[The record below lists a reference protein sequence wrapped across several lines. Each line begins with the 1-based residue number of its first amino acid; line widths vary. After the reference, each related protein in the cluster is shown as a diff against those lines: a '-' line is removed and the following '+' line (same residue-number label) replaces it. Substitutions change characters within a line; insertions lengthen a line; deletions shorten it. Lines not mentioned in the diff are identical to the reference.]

1 MDRERIARGVRLI
14 LEGIGEDPDRPGL
27 RDTPSRV
34 ADLYAEVCGW
44 TLARAHAKS
53 GDAATISGYL
63 GKGDSFDQAIGAFAL
78 AYADQTEREH
88 AALVKAVRSGRLEA
102 LVEE

>member
-1 MDRERIARGVRLI
+1 MSFPIKGMTAVQLKR
-14 LEGIGEDPDRPGL
+14 
-27 RDTPSRV
+27 
-34 ADLYAEVCGW
+34 YAEACGW

-63 GKGDSFDQAIGAFAL
+63 GKGDNFDQAIGAFAL
-78 AYADQTEREH
+78 AYADQTEQDH
-88 AALVKAVRSGRLEA
+88 AALVEAVRSGRLEA